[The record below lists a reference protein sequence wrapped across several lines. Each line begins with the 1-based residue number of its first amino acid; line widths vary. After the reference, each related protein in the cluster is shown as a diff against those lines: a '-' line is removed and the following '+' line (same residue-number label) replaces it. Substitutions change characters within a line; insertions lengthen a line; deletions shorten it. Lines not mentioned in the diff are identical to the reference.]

1 VGNRTF
7 LSSSRG
13 TLIPVILFLGLMAA
27 CAGSPA
33 PGPGEREAPRE
44 RQGVRGALTFEGEP
58 LGGAYVFAYRS
69 LAANLLGPADFAS
82 RPSGPD
88 GSYGVELVRG
98 SYYLVARKWMSGENS
113 GPLTLGDLYR
123 VYPSNPV
130 TVDDGSFRIV
140 DLDLGKMRDPMLFQD
155 LSRAGSGT
163 GVRGTIVDD
172 RGEPVPWV
180 FAMAYS
186 TSDMKR
192 IPDHTSSMTGAD
204 GSFVIYL
211 PGGGK
216 YWLAARKNLRERPA
230 AGEPYGL
237 YLGTEDH
244 SVQVPEGEFV
254 EGITIQLGEYRKGNQ
269 D

>member
-1 VGNRTF
+1 
-7 LSSSRG
+7 
-13 TLIPVILFLGLMAA
+13 MAA

-33 PGPGEREAPRE
+33 AGPGEREAPRE
-44 RQGVRGALTFEGEP
+44 RQGVQGALTYEGEP
-58 LGGAYVFAYRS
+58 LRDAYVFAYRS
-69 LAANLLGPADFAS
+69 IKTNLLGPADFAS
-82 RPSGPD
+82 GPSGPD
-88 GSYGVELVRG
+88 GSYGVDLVRG
-98 SYYLVARKWMSGENS
+98 SYYLVARKWMSGDSS

-123 VYPSNPV
+123 VHPSNPV

-140 DLDLGKMRDPMLFQD
+140 DLDLVKMRDPMLFQD
-155 LSRAGSGT
+155 RSRAGSGT

-192 IPDHTSSMTGAD
+192 IPDHTSSMTEAD
-204 GSFVIYL
+204 GTFVIDL
-211 PGGGK
+211 PGGGQ
-216 YWLAARKNLRERPA
+216 YWLAARKNLRERPVD
-230 AGEPYGL
+230 GEPYGL

-254 EGITIQLGEYRKGNQ
+254 EGITIKLGEYRKGIQ